1 MAAKCT
7 AAVCIW
13 LLLSSGVT
21 SVYHWEGKVEESQE
35 QLLIIKTQT
44 ALIEKLSKHVQA
56 NHPYDE
62 CEVISLPVTGGSSSY
77 LSWVLKSTT
86 GSA

>member
-1 MAAKCT
+1 MEDSK
-7 AAVCIW
+7 
-13 LLLSSGVT
+13 
-21 SVYHWEGKVEESQE
+21 E

-44 ALIEKLSKHVQA
+44 SLIEQLTQHVQA

-77 LSWVLKSTT
+77 LKWVIESTA
-86 GSA
+86 GAQ

>member
-1 MAAKCT
+1 M
-7 AAVCIW
+7 
-13 LLLSSGVT
+13 LSLLSSGVT

-35 QLLIIKTQT
+35 ELLVIKTRT
-44 ALIEKLSKHVQA
+44 SLIEELTKHVQA

-77 LSWVLKSTT
+77 LSWVVNSAT
-86 GSA
+86 GFK